1 MTATKGA
8 IIRTVEK
15 LDDRSADFVLDWLTR
30 NFMTVQMKDPWDM
43 IEEVDPDEFDLDML
57 NEIERNADCGVF
69 MTEEEMDA
77 KRAAAR
83 SPVTIKA

>member
-15 LDDRSADFVLDWLTR
+15 LDDKSADFVLDWLTR
-30 NFMTVQMKDPWDM
+30 NFLTVQMKDPWDM
-43 IEEVDPDEFDLDML
+43 IEELEPDEFDLDML
-57 NEIERNADCGVF
+57 NEIESNPDCSVF

-77 KRAAAR
+77 KRAAR
-83 SPVTIKA
+83 SVAPIKA